1 MTWSTNMISDTE
13 INLVRSD
20 ACVAME
26 SLRGR
31 WHEMSDDCRSF
42 TGGWCLGYSLKLD
55 KALARHGVKLEE
67 DPELE
72 RHLRKRYG
80 KTN

>member
-1 MTWSTNMISDTE
+1 MISDTE

-20 ACVAME
+20 AVVAME
-26 SLRGR
+26 SLRGM
-31 WHEMSDDCRSF
+31 WHEMSDDWRAF

-55 KALARHGVKLEE
+55 KVLAGFGVKLED

-72 RHLRKRYG
+72 RYLKKRYG
-80 KTN
+80 

>member
-1 MTWSTNMISDTE
+1 MITDGE
-13 INLVRSD
+13 IMFARSN

-31 WHEMSDDCRSF
+31 WHEMSDDWKAF
-42 TGGWCLGYSLKLD
+42 TGGWCLAYSLKLD
-55 KALARHGVKLEE
+55 KVLARFGVKLED

-72 RHLRKRYG
+72 RYLKKRYG
-80 KTN
+80 

>member
-1 MTWSTNMISDTE
+1 MSRSVKMITE
-13 INLVRSD
+13 AEIMFARSN

-31 WHEMSDDCRSF
+31 WHEMSDDWKAF
-42 TGGWCLGYSLKLD
+42 TGGWCLAYSLKLD
-55 KALARHGVKLEE
+55 KVLARYGVKLEE

-72 RHLRKRYG
+72 RQLRKRYG
-80 KTN
+80 

>member
-1 MTWSTNMISDTE
+1 MISDTE
-13 INLVRSD
+13 IMLARSD

-31 WHEMSDDCRSF
+31 WHEMSDDWRSF
-42 TGGWCLGYSLKLD
+42 TGGWCLGYSFKLD
-55 KALARHGVKLEE
+55 KVLARFGVKLEE

-72 RHLRKRYG
+72 RQLRKRYG
-80 KTN
+80 

>member
-1 MTWSTNMISDTE
+1 MSRTTKMISDSE
-13 INLVRSD
+13 IVLARSD

-31 WHEMSDDCRSF
+31 WHEMNDDWRAF
-42 TGGWCLGYSLKLD
+42 TGGWCLAYSLKLD
-55 KALARHGVKLEE
+55 KVLARHGVKLEE

-72 RHLRKRYG
+72 RLLSKRYG
-80 KTN
+80 S

>member
-1 MTWSTNMISDTE
+1 MSRTEKFISESE
-13 INLVRSD
+13 IMFARSD

-31 WHEMSDDCRSF
+31 WHEMSDDCRAF
-42 TGGWCLGYSLKLD
+42 TGGWCLAYSLKLD
-55 KALARHGVKLEE
+55 KVLTRHGVKLEE

-72 RHLRKRYG
+72 RQLRKRYG
-80 KTN
+80 G

>member
-1 MTWSTNMISDTE
+1 MITDGE
-13 INLVRSD
+13 IMFARSN

-31 WHEMSDDCRSF
+31 WHEMSDDWKAF
-42 TGGWCLGYSLKLD
+42 TGGWCLAYSMKLD
-55 KALARHGVKLEE
+55 KVLARFDVKLED

-72 RHLRKRYG
+72 RYLSKQYAQ
-80 KTN
+80 TN

>member
-1 MTWSTNMISDTE
+1 MSRTTKMISDSE
-13 INLVRSD
+13 IVLARSD

-31 WHEMSDDCRSF
+31 WHEMSADWRAF
-42 TGGWCLGYSLKLD
+42 TGGWCLAYSLKLD

-72 RHLRKRYG
+72 RQLRKRYG
-80 KTN
+80 S

>member
-1 MTWSTNMISDTE
+1 MTWTTNMISDLE

-31 WHEMSDDCRSF
+31 WHEMSADWHAF
-42 TGGWCLGYSLKLD
+42 TGGWCLAYSFKLD
-55 KALARHGVKLEE
+55 KVLARHGVKLED

-72 RHLRKRYG
+72 RHLSKLYG
-80 KTN
+80 R